1 MTVDIRIAEQKD
13 AGEWDAVVAGSP
25 QGTIFHEWNFVKIVE
40 KHTNSRLYPLIGVK
54 GGAPVA
60 IMPLFFQKNGPVR
73 MVFSP
78 PPHASLFYMGTA
90 LAGNEAQRQDQREN
104 TYIEFQNAAE
114 EFIQGTLKAGYVSI
128 SLPPSLPD
136 TRPFIWQGYTV
147 EPHFEYVIDLSPGYD
162 RLFTMLDKKQRQNMN
177 RATRRGITIEV
188 GGKDEYEA
196 ILDLM
201 EHRYAEQ
208 GKMVTST
215 RRYFRELY
223 DVYRDSMNIFVAK
236 ADNEIITG
244 TIDFHYRDIHYSWIG
259 TPKPRKPVTPS
270 PNDLL
275 IGESVRF
282 ACEHGLK
289 YYVTMGA
296 AGDRRLHAYY
306 GSKFNPIL
314 RVHSTVKKGTAFA
327 GLLETGYKKI
337 VKPVKEMVKRR
348 NQGD

>member
-1 MTVDIRIAEQKD
+1 MTVEITVAEKKD
-13 AGEWDAVVAGSP
+13 AGEWNAFIAGSP
-25 QGTIFHEWNFVKIVE
+25 QGTIFHEWDFITIVA
-40 KHTNSRLYPLIGVK
+40 KHTRSQIYPLIGSK
-54 GGAPVA
+54 GGEPVGVL
-60 IMPLFFQKNGPVR
+60 PLFFRKNGPVR

-90 LAGNEAQRQDQREN
+90 LSGSGALRQDQREN
-104 TYIEFQNAAE
+104 IYIEFQNAAE
-114 EFIQGTLKAGYVSI
+114 EFIQRTLKAGYVSI
-128 SLPPSLPD
+128 SLPPALAD
-136 TRPFIWQGYTV
+136 TRPFLWQGYSV

-162 RLFTMLDKKQRQNMN
+162 RLFQLLDKKQRQNMN
-177 RATRRGITIEV
+177 RATRRGITIEA
-188 GGKDEYEA
+188 GGKEEYEA

-223 DVYRDSMNIFVAK
+223 DAYRDSMNIFVAK

-244 TIDFHYRDIHYSWIG
+244 TIDFHYRDIHSSWIG

-275 IGESVRF
+275 IGESVRY
-282 ACEHGLK
+282 ACEHNMK

-306 GSKFNPIL
+306 GSKFNPAL
-314 RVHSTVKKGTAFA
+314 RVHYTVKKGTAIT
-327 GLLETGYKKI
+327 GILETGYKKI
-337 VKPVKEMVKRR
+337 VKPVREIIGRQR
-348 NQGD
+348 PGD